1 MKMLF
6 PLASAPPHP
15 ISRWANRHSRRCDW
29 RSEGE
34 CAAFLELARPSSK
47 IHNKRDQGCGIATKS
62 GRRFMSLRVLI
73 CLFLLRAA
81 PAPAAAAP
89 FIPESD
95 SQVLERLPFAPG
107 DPVMRK
113 LRALNDQLTRTP
125 DDLPLATLV
134 AQGYAEL
141 GRVTG
146 DPRYAGY
153 AQAALA
159 PWWGIERPP
168 QEVLVLR
175 AALRQR
181 MHQFDLA
188 LADLATVLST
198 NPRNVQAR
206 LMRATVQQVQGA
218 YDEAREECRA
228 LQDLTQ
234 ELIWTAC
241 LANVNGVTGKLRQ
254 SYAQLLSVFARYPVA
269 EPKLRSWV
277 LTSLAEMAT
286 RAGMMPEAEAHFRA
300 ALALGPADYYLLGAY
315 ADYLLDN
322 GRPEEV
328 LAPLHDKTAADPLL
342 LRYALALQAEHSKE
356 LPANVEQLR
365 DRFAASRLRG
375 DRVHL
380 REEARFTLHLLNAP
394 QETLKLA
401 LENWQVQKEPAD
413 IRILL
418 EAALAANDA
427 AAIAV
432 VTDWLENCRTEDVQ
446 LSRLMPAGKDRG

>member
-1 MKMLF
+1 M
-6 PLASAPPHP
+6 
-15 ISRWANRHSRRCDW
+15 D
-29 RSEGE
+29 
-34 CAAFLELARPSSK
+34 
-47 IHNKRDQGCGIATKS
+47 KS
-62 GRRFMSLRVLI
+62 PVTSLRVLVGMVLI
-73 CLFLLRAA
+73 AA
-81 PAPAAAAP
+81 ASAPAAAP
-89 FIPESD
+89 FVPESN
-95 SQVLERLPFAPG
+95 SQILERLPFAPG
-107 DPVMRK
+107 DPALRK

-125 DDLPLATLV
+125 NDLPLATLV

-159 PWWGIERPP
+159 PWWGLERAP

-181 MHQFDLA
+181 MHEFDLA
-188 LADLATVLST
+188 LKDLAKVLSA

-206 LMRATVQQVQGA
+206 LMRATIQQVEGA

-234 ELIWTAC
+234 ELVWTAC
-241 LANVNGVTGKLRQ
+241 LANVNGATGKLRE
-254 SYAQLLSVFARYPVA
+254 SYEQLSSVFARYPVA

-286 RAGMMPEAEAHFRA
+286 RAGMVPEAEAHFRA
-300 ALALGPADYYLLGAY
+300 ALALDPVDYYLLGSY

-322 GRPEEV
+322 DRPEDV
-328 LAPLHDKTAADPLL
+328 LALLRDKTAADPLL
-342 LRYALALQAEHSKE
+342 LRYALALQAEHSRE
-356 LPANVEQLR
+356 LLAHVEQMR

-380 REEARFTLHLLNAP
+380 REEAQFTLHLLNAP
-394 QETLKLA
+394 RKALKLA
-401 LENWQVQKEPAD
+401 QENWQVQKEPAD

-418 EAALAANDA
+418 ETALAAHDA
-427 AAIAV
+427 SAVAV
-432 VTDWLENCRTEDVQ
+432 VRDWLENCGLEDVQ
-446 LSRLMPAGKDRG
+446 LSRLMLATKHQG